1 MTAQRIIP
9 DRGEF
14 VDVLARL
21 RRGHVLVRTGESS
34 GSVVIDGGVVW
45 HSFPTLAQYG
55 LIDEF
60 DNPHGFP
67 CAQYY
72 RISDRGRDFAERAC
86 AAWRTR
92 PLLQRL
98 ATRLAG

>member
-72 RISDRGRDFAERAC
+72 RISAC